1 MLHNFSQDIFK
12 GLSASPKY
20 LQSKYFYD
28 AEGDRLF
35 QQIMEL
41 EEYYP
46 TDCEEN
52 IFRTYKDKLLFFFHN
67 SHTPFL
73 LTELG
78 AGDGMKTKILL
89 EHFQAKGA
97 SFSYLPIDIS
107 ANVLKMLESDLSDV
121 IPELEIRSYSGEY
134 FQALHEMN
142 KQEKGR
148 KVLLFLGSTIGN
160 FEYPAAIKFLQSL
173 YQSMSAHD
181 LLFIGFDLKKDPQVI
196 LKAYNDPKGI
206 TEQFNLNL
214 LRRINRELGGD
225 FHPEFFFH
233 YPTYDPITGEAK
245 SYLISR
251 KAHEVHIRA
260 LKTTFHFNK
269 DEPIFMEVSQK
280 YDEQMINDLAFHSG
294 FNPLHNFYD
303 DRKYFVDSLWEKK
316 Y

>member
-1 MLHNFSQDIFK
+1 MLDHFSQDIFN
-12 GLSASPKY
+12 GLSSSPKY

-46 TDCEEN
+46 TDCEEQ
-52 IFRTYKDKLLFFFHN
+52 IFQTHKDKLLHFFHN
-67 SHTPFL
+67 SSTPFL

-78 AGDGMKTKILL
+78 AGDGMKTKVLL
-89 EHFQAKGA
+89 EHFLAQGA

-107 ANVLKMLESDLSDV
+107 SNVLEMLESDLSRV
-121 IPELEIRSYSGEY
+121 IPELNIRSYAGEY

-142 KQEKGR
+142 KQENGR

-181 LLFIGFDLKKDPQVI
+181 LLFIGFDLKKNPQVI
-196 LKAYNDPKGI
+196 LKAYNDPKGV
-206 TEQFNLNL
+206 TAQFNLNL
-214 LRRINRELGGD
+214 LRRINRELEGD
-225 FHPEFFFH
+225 FYPGNFFYYF
-233 YPTYDPITGEAK
+233 TYDPVTGEAK

-251 KAHEVHIRA
+251 KAHDVHIRA
-260 LKTTFHFNK
+260 LSATFHFNK
-269 DEPIFMEVSQK
+269 DEPIFMEISQK
-280 YDEQMINDLAFHSG
+280 YDEQMIHDLAVHSG
-294 FNPLHNFYD
+294 FAHLHNFYD